1 MWSSSVSSL
10 AAALKMTREQHSL
23 TVDLAMD
30 QTTVQ
35 KCGRKS
41 KMQDECLDVSNKP
54 FFIIIS
60 AVKN

>member
-10 AAALKMTREQHSL
+10 KMTHEQHSL
-23 TVDLAMD
+23 TVDD

-41 KMQDECLDVSNKP
+41 KMQQDECLDVSNKP
-54 FFIIIS
+54 FYIIIS
-60 AVKN
+60 AGKN